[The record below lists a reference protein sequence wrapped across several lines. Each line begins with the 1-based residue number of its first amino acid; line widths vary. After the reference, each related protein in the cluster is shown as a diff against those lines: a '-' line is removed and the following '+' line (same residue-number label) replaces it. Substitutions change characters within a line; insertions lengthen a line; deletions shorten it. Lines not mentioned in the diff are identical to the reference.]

1 MLGWLAWLGL
11 GLGLERDEEEIIK
24 VVMDVLLQQLPLRRD
39 TILRKIASSQL

>member
-1 MLGWLAWLGL
+1 MRGT
-11 GLGLERDEEEIIK
+11 RRRSKEIIK